1 MAGKF
6 VLRKT
11 DKGNFVF
18 NLKASNGQV
27 ILTSQPYADK
37 RGALNG
43 IESARKNAA
52 KDANFERRTASNGQP
67 YFVLKAANT
76 QIIGQG
82 EMYSAK
88 ATMEN
93 GIASVMRNAPDAI
106 VDDQT
111 ND

>member
-1 MAGKF
+1 MAAKF
-6 VLRKT
+6 TLKKT
-11 DKGNFVF
+11 NKGNFVF

-43 IESARKNAA
+43 IDSARKNSG
-52 KDANFERRTASNGQP
+52 KDANFERRTAANGQP

-76 QIIGQG
+76 QIIGQS
-82 EMYSAK
+82 EMYSSK

-93 GIASVMRNAPDAI
+93 GIASVMKNAPDAAL
-106 VDDQT
+106 DDLT
-111 ND
+111 VE